1 MKIPRDIS
9 GAELINVLCR
19 HFEYTK
25 VHQVG
30 SHVILQTEEPAHHR
44 IAIPNHDPLRIGTL
58 NSVLRAVAI
67 AKRVDKKD
75 ILRLL

>member
-9 GAELINVLCR
+9 GAELINILCR
-19 HFEYTK
+19 HFDYKT

-44 IAIPNHDPLRIGTL
+44 IAIPNHAS

-67 AKRVDKKD
+67 AKGIDKKD

>member
-19 HFEYTK
+19 HFDYTK
-25 VHQVG
+25 IHQVG
-30 SHVILQTEEPAHHR
+30 SHVILQTEEPGSSSNCYSESCLVKNR
-44 IAIPNHDPLRIGTL
+44 KFD
-58 NSVLRAVAI
+58 SVLRAVAT
-67 AKRVDKKD
+67 AKRVEKKD

>member
-9 GAELINVLCR
+9 GAELINVPCR
-19 HFEYTK
+19 HFDYTK
-25 VHQVG
+25 AHQVG

-44 IAIPNHDPLRIGTL
+44 IAIPNHPALRIGTL

-67 AKRVDKKD
+67 AKGVDKKD